1 MAAKNK
7 KGFSLVEALLA
18 TALLGIVATGVILPF
33 TSAAVVRAEGPKR
46 TLAAKLACDLMEAVI
61 NTPFDQIVA
70 NYNYSESEGG
80 IRDAGGVVFT
90 DPGYA
95 RFSRSVSSNY
105 VTISQETGA
114 GQVKYILATVNVYY
128 DGQQIAVINRLITR

>member
-61 NTPFDQIVA
+61 W
-70 NYNYSESEGG
+70 
-80 IRDAGGVVFT
+80 
-90 DPGYA
+90 
-95 RFSRSVSSNY
+95 
-105 VTISQETGA
+105 
-114 GQVKYILATVNVYY
+114 ILRLNFFRTYY
-128 DGQQIAVINRLITR
+128 LLILKLL